1 MNRCAAPVKFAN
13 RKHKA
18 DAIRWVFH
26 PLSGYWPEFSLD
38 GLSEEKS
45 KRKVDI
51 IMSTLRETFLDEL
64 ADVYDA
70 EKQILKALPKMAQA
84 AQHEDLRHA
93 FEEHLEQTEAQVE
106 RLEQVFEVIGEEPK
120 GKGCKAMEGILKEG
134 EELIKEHHGDA
145 AMICAA
151 QKVEHYEIAS
161 YGSLQS
167 WARLL
172 GEDEA
177 ADLLEETLDE
187 ERDTDERLTEI
198 AETAINVDET
208 EEEQD
213 EEEGEEQPP
222 KKSAQK

>member
-1 MNRCAAPVKFAN
+1 
-13 RKHKA
+13 
-18 DAIRWVFH
+18 
-26 PLSGYWPEFSLD
+26 
-38 GLSEEKS
+38 
-45 KRKVDI
+45 
-51 IMSTLRETFLDEL
+51 MSTLRETFLHEL
-64 ADVYDA
+64 ADIYDA

-120 GKGCKAMEGILKEG
+120 GKGCKAMEGIIKEG
-134 EELIKEHHGDA
+134 DELIKEHQGDA
-145 AMICAA
+145 ALICAA

-167 WARLL
+167 WARIL
-172 GEDEA
+172 GEDDA

-198 AETAINVDET
+198 AESAINVEESEEEEDE
-208 EEEQD
+208 EEEQNP
-213 EEEGEEQPP
+213 EQPP
-222 KKSAQK
+222 KKSARK

>member
-1 MNRCAAPVKFAN
+1 VKFAN

>member
-1 MNRCAAPVKFAN
+1 
-13 RKHKA
+13 
-18 DAIRWVFH
+18 
-26 PLSGYWPEFSLD
+26 
-38 GLSEEKS
+38 
-45 KRKVDI
+45 
-51 IMSTLRETFLDEL
+51 MSTLRETFLDEL
-64 ADVYDA
+64 ADIYDA

-84 AQHEDLRHA
+84 AQHEDLRHG

-134 EELIKEHHGDA
+134 DELIKEHHGDA
-145 AMICAA
+145 ALICTA

-167 WARLL
+167 WARIL
-172 GEDEA
+172 GEEEA

-198 AETAINVDET
+198 AESAINVEESEAEEEGG
-208 EEEQD
+208 EEEQNQ
-213 EEEGEEQPP
+213 EQPP
-222 KKSAQK
+222 KKSARK